1 MRKQNFKKFT
11 KEDINTIN
19 SVDPTKPI
27 GKQLEQI
34 AKEIGR
40 SKETV
45 NYKYYAMRR
54 EGARKVY
61 IPRQKAKVSEK
72 LTIFNFKNVKSVDID
87 GTNIRITL

>member
-1 MRKQNFKKFT
+1 MRKDSFKK
-11 KEDINTIN
+11 EEINAIK
-19 SVDPTKPI
+19 SVDPSKPI

-34 AKEIGR
+34 AKQIGR
-40 SKETV
+40 SNATV

-61 IPRQKAKVSEK
+61 IPRQKAEVAEK
-72 LTIFNFKNVKSVDID
+72 LTTFNFKNVKSVDID